1 MREITMQE
9 ATLEAIAEEMR
20 RDPMVFMIGQ
30 TVSEWDEHY
39 NPGIRKL
46 NEEFGRQ
53 RLRPTGIIERFE
65 AGAGV
70 GAALAGA
77 RPIVDL
83 FTAAFGVL
91 AYDEIFAK
99 AGLWMYE
106 HGRNGGMNIPVVFRA
121 PYTSYG
127 TSGAEHS
134 RSPLATYMHG
144 VGFKLV
150 VPSTPYAAKG
160 LMKTAIRDNDPV
172 IFMEP
177 RPLAMVRG
185 PVPEEEYLLPF
196 GEAEVVREGTDC
208 TVVAVGYQVKMAL
221 EAAEILAAEG
231 ISVEVIDPRT
241 LIPLDIDTIVK
252 SVRKTGRL
260 VETDEDFIRCGV
272 GAEIGFQVQERAFEA
287 LKAPMARVAPRAPSP
302 ASPVLNREV
311 MPSPEKIADAV
322 RRTVSY
328 QQQETLT
335 RV

>member
-1 MREITMQE
+1 MRELTIQE
-9 ATLEAIAEEMR
+9 AVLEAIAEEMR
-20 RDPMVFMIGQ
+20 RDPMVFMMGQ
-30 TVSEWDEHY
+30 TVTEYDDHF
-39 NPGIRKL
+39 NPGISKL
-46 NEEFGRQ
+46 AKEFGVNRM
-53 RLRPTGIIERFE
+53 RPTGIIEKYE

-121 PYTSYG
+121 PYSSYG
-127 TSGAEHS
+127 SSGAEHS

-144 VGFKLV
+144 IGFKLV
-150 VPSTPYAAKG
+150 VPSNPYDAKG

-172 IFMEP
+172 VFMEP
-177 RPLAMVRG
+177 LAISRRG
-185 PVPEEEYLLPF
+185 VKAPVPEEEYTLPF
-196 GEAEVVREGTDC
+196 GQANIVREGTDC
-208 TVVAVGYQVKMAL
+208 TVVAVGYQVHMAL
-221 EAAEILAAEG
+221 EAAEMLAGEG

-241 LIPLDIDTIVK
+241 LIPLDIDTIVN
-252 SVRKTGRL
+252 SVRKTGYL

-272 GAEIGFQVQERAFEA
+272 GAEVGFQVQELAFES
-287 LKAPMARVAPRAPSP
+287 LKGPMLRVAPRAPSP

-311 MPSPEKIADAV
+311 MPSPEKICDAV
-322 RRTVSY
+322 RRAVHY
-328 QQQETLT
+328 EA
-335 RV
+335 R